1 MNSKQIFFFTNRD
14 SGMFLSV
21 SCILPQNVALIS
33 LSFGSC
39 LHSLFG
45 KKKLYIK
52 GRSVDVVRRKS
63 GYWHTHLA
71 GCYFKCLFFS
81 PYNLV
86 SIENIVEKSQLINIY
101 FEVLLREILWHSGWW
116 GRGGV
121 GKYLQGKVA
130 FCFGQLINEKDF

>member
-1 MNSKQIFFFTNRD
+1 MNSKQIFFFTNGD
-14 SGMFLSV
+14 SGMFLTV

-33 LSFGSC
+33 INFGSC

-45 KKKLYIK
+45 GKRLYIK

-86 SIENIVEKSQLINIY
+86 PVENIVEKNQLIKI
-101 FEVLLREILWHSGWW
+101 FIEVLLREILWHSDLEVG
-116 GRGGV
+116 GGGV
-121 GKYLQGKVA
+121 G
-130 FCFGQLINEKDF
+130 